1 MLLLLIAAEFSV
13 VAGSCKS
20 SEQRAEMTAKA
31 SSDNLTL
38 TLGAADFAGPQA
50 PQRQEIA
57 LGAQV
62 GVFKADLRAVPPA
75 AGLQRISAEL
85 GVHFETVSLVLG
97 ARTASLDRMDL
108 RGAGARAEIEGQ
120 LDDDIRAGLSASAW
134 ALQLQAPSTSRAW
147 LDWGMRTT
155 DWAQRAE
162 IGGWIS
168 IDFTGLFSVT
178 PSLSLAQSAQP

>member
-13 VAGSCKS
+13 VAGAGSRG
-20 SEQRAEMTAKA
+20 EQRAEMTAKA
-31 SSDNLTL
+31 SSDDLTL

-50 PQRQEIA
+50 PQREEIA
-57 LGAQV
+57 FGAQV

-75 AGLQRISAEL
+75 AGLQRVSAEL

-108 RGAGARAEIEGQ
+108 RGAGARVEIEGQ
-120 LDDDIRAGLSASAW
+120 LDDEIRAGLSASVW
-134 ALQLQAPSTSRAW
+134 ALEMSAPGASRAW
-147 LDWGMRTT
+147 LEWGMRTT

-162 IGGWIS
+162 LGGR
-168 IDFTGLFSVT
+168 
-178 PSLSLAQSAQP
+178 P